1 MKNLR
6 YNLLLFLFVG
16 VWTILA
22 LNLFVLSV
30 KNQEYYEKLAERNM
44 TKKEFL
50 VPKRGN
56 ITDRNNK
63 YLAVNELVFGIFL
76 PSMLKK
82 KELLEKI
89 NIIQHYFPHFT
100 KEALLSNYQKENSL
114 YNHNLIKVIG
124 FIPYQTMQPLYT
136 KLIQHDGI
144 FVHPLNKRHYP
155 NNALASHILGYVG
168 VASLQDLKD
177 DEENQYSQIVGKI
190 GIEKEYNK
198 HLRGK
203 VGYKIMRVNAL
214 NQELATL
221 EVVPP
226 STDNHL
232 QLSIDKRLQEEAN
245 ELFKDK
251 QGALLVM
258 NVKNG
263 ELLVAGSYPE
273 YNLNDF
279 IGGISQE
286 KWQKLQN
293 DVHNPLLNRFSNALY
308 PPGSVVKMG
317 VGLSFLENLN
327 ITEDTTISTPP
338 FIEVGKRKFRD
349 WKNTGHGNSNLY
361 KAIRESVDV
370 YFYKFGLE
378 ISIEKL
384 SKTLREVGFGEKT
397 GIDLP
402 NEFVGIVPDNLWK
415 LKQFNQDWK
424 VGDTLI
430 TAIGQGSFLATPLQ
444 VLAYT
449 GLIATGKLATPH
461 FAMNA
466 THTLKDPLSDF
477 QKKKLGALRMGM
489 YEVCNHKNGT
499 AYYSTRGSKVTLACK
514 TGTAQVVE
522 IPQSMMV
529 RIKEKDMEYFH
540 RSHAWIT
547 AFLPYED
554 PTYAI
559 TILVEHGQGGSKL
572 GGLLVKMSNKL
583 YELGYIPQKSL
594 KTPSLLQED

>member
-6 YNLLLFLFVG
+6 YKLLLFVFIGFWGLLV
-16 VWTILA
+16 
-22 LNLFVLSV
+22 LNLFILSV

-50 VPKRGN
+50 VPTRGD
-56 ITDRNNK
+56 ITDRNDEF
-63 YLAVNELVFGIFL
+63 LATNELVFGVFL
-76 PSMLKK
+76 PSRLKQ

-89 NIIQHYFPHFT
+89 EIIQKFFPNFS
-100 KEALLSNYQKENSL
+100 KEVLLNNYQKENSL
-114 YNHNLIKVIG
+114 YNHNLIKVVG
-124 FIPYQTMQPLYT
+124 FIPYIAMQPLYA
-136 KLIQHDGI
+136 KLIQTQGI
-144 FVHPLNKRHYP
+144 FVHPLDKRYYP
-155 NNALASHILGYVG
+155 NNALASHVLGYVG

-177 DEENQYSQIVGKI
+177 DEENQYSQIVGKT

-198 HLRGK
+198 LLQGK

-226 STDNHL
+226 STNNHL
-232 QLSIDKRLQEEAN
+232 QLSLDKRLQKEADK
-245 ELFKDK
+245 LFENKR
-251 QGALLVM
+251 GAILVM
-258 NVKNG
+258 DAENG

-279 IGGISQE
+279 VGGISQD
-286 KWQKLQN
+286 KWQKLQ
-293 DVHNPLLNRFSNALY
+293 DDIYNPLLNRFANALY

-317 VGLSFLENLN
+317 VGLSFLENLH
-327 ITEDTTISTPP
+327 ITENTTIPTPP

-349 WKNTGHGNSNLY
+349 WKKTGHGNSNLY

-397 GIDLP
+397 GVDLP

-415 LKQFNQDWK
+415 LKRFNQDWR

-461 FAMNA
+461 FAINNKQP
-466 THTLKDPLSDF
+466 LKDPL
-477 QKKKLGALRMGM
+477 
-489 YEVCNHKNGT
+489 N
-499 AYYSTRGSKVTLACK
+499 
-514 TGTAQVVE
+514 
-522 IPQSMMV
+522 
-529 RIKEKDMEYFH
+529 
-540 RSHAWIT
+540 
-547 AFLPYED
+547 
-554 PTYAI
+554 
-559 TILVEHGQGGSKL
+559 
-572 GGLLVKMSNKL
+572 
-583 YELGYIPQKSL
+583 
-594 KTPSLLQED
+594 

>member
-1 MKNLR
+1 ML
-6 YNLLLFLFVG
+6 V
-16 VWTILA
+16 
-22 LNLFVLSV
+22 LNLFILSV

-50 VPKRGN
+50 VPTRGN
-56 ITDRNNK
+56 ITDRNHEF
-63 YLAVNELVFGIFL
+63 LALNELAFGVFL
-76 PSMLKK
+76 PSGLKQ

-89 NIIQHYFPHFT
+89 EMIQKFFPNFS
-100 KEALLSNYQKENSL
+100 KETLLSNYQKENSL
-114 YNHNLIKVIG
+114 YNHNLIKVVG
-124 FIPYQTMQPLYT
+124 LIPYATMQPLYT
-136 KLIQHDGI
+136 KLIQTQGI
-144 FVHPLNKRHYP
+144 FVLPLDKRYYP
-155 NNALASHILGYVG
+155 NNALASHVLGYVG

-177 DEENQYSQIVGKI
+177 DEENQYSQIVGKT

-198 HLRGK
+198 LLQGK
-203 VGYKIMRVNAL
+203 VGYKIKRVNAL

-226 STDNHL
+226 STNNHL
-232 QLSIDKRLQEEAN
+232 QLSLDKRLQKEADK
-245 ELFKDK
+245 LFENKR
-251 QGALLVM
+251 GAILVM
-258 NVKNG
+258 NAENG

-279 IGGISQE
+279 VGGISQD
-286 KWQKLQN
+286 KWQKLQD
-293 DVHNPLLNRFSNALY
+293 DVYNPLLNRFANALY

-317 VGLSFLENLN
+317 VGLSFLENLH
-327 ITEDTTISTPP
+327 ITENTTIPTPP

-349 WKNTGHGNSNLY
+349 WKKTGHGNSNLY

-397 GIDLP
+397 GVDLP

-415 LKQFNQDWK
+415 LKRFNQDWH

-430 TAIGQGSFLATPLQ
+430 TAIGQGSFLVTPLQ

-461 FAMNA
+461 FAINNKQP
-466 THTLKDPLSDF
+466 LKDPLNSF
-477 QKKKLGALRMGM
+477 QKKKLQALRVGM
-489 YEVCNHKNGT
+489 YEVCNHKDGT
-499 AYYSTRGSKVTLACK
+499 AYHSTRGSKVTLACK

-522 IPQSMMV
+522 IAQNIVNRM
-529 RIKEKDMEYFH
+529 KEKDMEYFH

-547 AFLPYED
+547 AFLPYEK
-554 PTYAI
+554 PKYAI
-559 TILVEHGQGGSKL
+559 TILVEHGEGGSKL

-583 YELGYIPQKSL
+583 YELGYL
-594 KTPSLLQED
+594 

>member
-1 MKNLR
+1 M
-6 YNLLLFLFVG
+6 V
-16 VWTILA
+16 
-22 LNLFVLSV
+22 LNLFILSV

-50 VPKRGN
+50 VPTRGN
-56 ITDRNNK
+56 ITDRNHEF
-63 YLAVNELVFGIFL
+63 LAINELVFGVFL
-76 PSMLKK
+76 PSGLKQ

-89 NIIQHYFPHFT
+89 GIIQKFFPNFS
-100 KEALLSNYQKENSL
+100 KETLLNNYQKENSL
-114 YNHNLIKVIG
+114 YNHNLIKVVG
-124 FIPYQTMQPLYT
+124 FIPYTAMQPLYT
-136 KLIQHDGI
+136 KLIQTQGI
-144 FVHPLNKRHYP
+144 FALPLDKRYYP
-155 NNALASHILGYVG
+155 NNALASHVLGYVG

-177 DEENQYSQIVGKI
+177 DEENQYSQIVGKT
-190 GIEKEYNK
+190 GVEKEYNK
-198 HLRGK
+198 LLQGK

-226 STDNHL
+226 STNNHL
-232 QLSIDKRLQEEAN
+232 QLSLDKRLQKEADK
-245 ELFKDK
+245 LFENKR
-251 QGALLVM
+251 GAILVM
-258 NVKNG
+258 DAENG

-279 IGGISQE
+279 VGGISQD
-286 KWQKLQN
+286 KWQKLQ
-293 DVHNPLLNRFSNALY
+293 DDIYNPLLNRFANALY

-327 ITEDTTISTPP
+327 ITENTTIPTPP

-349 WKNTGHGNSNLY
+349 WKKTGHGNSNLY

-397 GIDLP
+397 GVDLP

-415 LKQFNQDWK
+415 LKRFNQDWR

-430 TAIGQGSFLATPLQ
+430 TAIGQGSFLVTPLQ

-461 FAMNA
+461 FAINSKQP
-466 THTLKDPLSDF
+466 LKDPLNSF
-477 QKKKLGALRMGM
+477 QKKKLQALRVGM
-489 YEVCNHKNGT
+489 YEVCNHKDGT
-499 AYYSTRGSKVTLACK
+499 AYHSTRGSKVTLACK

-522 IPQSMMV
+522 IAQNIINRM
-529 RIKEKDMEYFH
+529 KEKDMEYFH

-547 AFLPYED
+547 AFLPYEK
-554 PTYAI
+554 PKYAI
-559 TILVEHGQGGSKL
+559 TILVEHGEGGSKL

-583 YELGYIPQKSL
+583 YELGYLNQL
-594 KTPSLLQED
+594 

>member
-1 MKNLR
+1 ML
-6 YNLLLFLFVG
+6 V
-16 VWTILA
+16 
-22 LNLFVLSV
+22 LNLFILSV

-50 VPKRGN
+50 VPTRGN
-56 ITDRNNK
+56 ITDRNDEF
-63 YLAVNELVFGIFL
+63 LATNELVFGVFL
-76 PSMLKK
+76 PSRLKQ

-89 NIIQHYFPHFT
+89 GIIQKFFPNFS
-100 KEALLSNYQKENSL
+100 KEVLLNNYQKENSL
-114 YNHNLIKVIG
+114 YNHNLIKVVG
-124 FIPYQTMQPLYT
+124 FIPYIAMQPLYA
-136 KLIQHDGI
+136 KLIQTQGI
-144 FVHPLNKRHYP
+144 FVHPLDKRYYP
-155 NNALASHILGYVG
+155 NNALASHVLGYVG

-177 DEENQYSQIVGKI
+177 DEENQYSQIVGKT

-198 HLRGK
+198 LLQGK

-221 EVVPP
+221 EIVPP
-226 STDNHL
+226 STNNHL
-232 QLSIDKRLQEEAN
+232 QLSLDKRLQKEADK
-245 ELFKDK
+245 LFENKR
-251 QGALLVM
+251 GAILVM
-258 NVKNG
+258 NAENG

-279 IGGISQE
+279 VGGISQD
-286 KWQKLQN
+286 KWQKLQ
-293 DVHNPLLNRFSNALY
+293 DDIYNPLLNRFANALY

-317 VGLSFLENLN
+317 VGLSFLENLH
-327 ITEDTTISTPP
+327 ITENTTIPTPP

-349 WKNTGHGNSNLY
+349 WKKTGHGNSNLY

-397 GIDLP
+397 GVDLP

-415 LKQFNQDWK
+415 LKRFNQDWH

-430 TAIGQGSFLATPLQ
+430 TAIGQGSFLATLLQ

-461 FAMNA
+461 FAINNKQP
-466 THTLKDPLSDF
+466 LKDPLNSF
-477 QKKKLGALRMGM
+477 QKKKLQALRVGM
-489 YEVCNHKNGT
+489 YEVCNHKDGT
-499 AYYSTRGSKVTLACK
+499 AYHSTRGSKVTLACK

-522 IPQSMMV
+522 IAQNIVNRM
-529 RIKEKDMEYFH
+529 KEKDMEYFH

-547 AFLPYED
+547 AFLPYEK
-554 PTYAI
+554 PKYAI
-559 TILVEHGQGGSKL
+559 TILVEHGEGGSKL

-583 YELGYIPQKSL
+583 YELGYL
-594 KTPSLLQED
+594 

>member
-6 YNLLLFLFVG
+6 YKLLLFVFIGFWGLL
-16 VWTILA
+16 I
-22 LNLFVLSV
+22 LNLFILSV

-50 VPKRGN
+50 VPTRGD
-56 ITDRNNK
+56 ITDRNDEF
-63 YLAVNELVFGIFL
+63 LATNELVFGVFL
-76 PSMLKK
+76 PSGLKQ

-89 NIIQHYFPHFT
+89 EMIQKFFPNFS
-100 KEALLSNYQKENSL
+100 KETLLNNYQKENSL
-114 YNHNLIKVIG
+114 YNHNLIKVVG
-124 FIPYQTMQPLYT
+124 FIPYAAMQPLYA
-136 KLIQHDGI
+136 KLIQTQGI
-144 FVHPLNKRHYP
+144 FALPLDKRYYP
-155 NNALASHILGYVG
+155 NNALASHVLGYVG

-177 DEENQYSQIVGKI
+177 DEENQYSQIVGKT

-198 HLRGK
+198 LLQGK

-226 STDNHL
+226 STNNHL
-232 QLSIDKRLQEEAN
+232 QLSLDKRLQKEADK
-245 ELFKDK
+245 LFENKR
-251 QGALLVM
+251 GAILVM
-258 NVKNG
+258 DAENG

-279 IGGISQE
+279 VGGISQD
-286 KWQKLQN
+286 KWQKLQ
-293 DVHNPLLNRFSNALY
+293 DDIYNPLLNRFANALY

-327 ITEDTTISTPP
+327 ITENTTIPTPP

-349 WKNTGHGNSNLY
+349 WKKTGHGNSNLY

-397 GIDLP
+397 GVDLP

-415 LKQFNQDWK
+415 LKRFNQDWR

-430 TAIGQGSFLATPLQ
+430 TAIGQGSFLTTPLQ

-461 FAMNA
+461 FAINNKQP
-466 THTLKDPLSDF
+466 LKDPLNSF
-477 QKKKLGALRMGM
+477 QKKKLQALRVGM
-489 YEVCNHKNGT
+489 YEVCNHKDGT
-499 AYYSTRGSKVTLACK
+499 AYHSTRGSKVTLACK

-522 IPQSMMV
+522 IAQNIVNRM
-529 RIKEKDMEYFH
+529 KEKDMEYFH

-547 AFLPYED
+547 AFLPYEK
-554 PTYAI
+554 PKYAI
-559 TILVEHGQGGSKL
+559 TILVEHGEGGSKL

-583 YELGYIPQKSL
+583 YELGYL
-594 KTPSLLQED
+594 

>member
-1 MKNLR
+1 MKSLR
-6 YNLLLFLFVG
+6 YKLLLFVFIG
-16 VWTILA
+16 VWGLLI
-22 LNLFVLSV
+22 LNLFILSV

-50 VPKRGN
+50 VPTRGN
-56 ITDRNNK
+56 ITDRNHEF
-63 YLAVNELVFGIFL
+63 LAINELVFGVFL
-76 PSMLKK
+76 PSRLKQ

-89 NIIQHYFPHFT
+89 EVIQKFFPNFP
-100 KEALLSNYQKENSL
+100 KETLLNNYQKENSL
-114 YNHNLIKVIG
+114 YNHNLIKVVG
-124 FIPYQTMQPLYT
+124 FIPYATMQSLYT
-136 KLIQHDGI
+136 KLIQTQGI
-144 FVHPLNKRHYP
+144 FVRPLDKRYYP
-155 NNALASHILGYVG
+155 NNALASHVLGYVG

-177 DEENQYSQIVGKI
+177 DEENQYSQIVGKT

-198 HLRGK
+198 LLQGK
-203 VGYKIMRVNAL
+203 VGYKIVHVNAL

-226 STDNHL
+226 SANNHL
-232 QLSIDKRLQEEAN
+232 QLSLDKRLQKEADK
-245 ELFKDK
+245 LFENKR
-251 QGALLVM
+251 GAILVM
-258 NVKNG
+258 NAENG

-279 IGGISQE
+279 VGGISQD
-286 KWQKLQN
+286 KWQKLQ
-293 DVHNPLLNRFSNALY
+293 DDIYNPLLNRFANALY

-317 VGLSFLENLN
+317 VGLSFLENLH
-327 ITEDTTISTPP
+327 ITENTTIPTPP
-338 FIEVGKRKFRD
+338 FIEVGKHKFRD
-349 WKNTGHGNSNLY
+349 WKKTGHGNSNLY

-397 GIDLP
+397 GVDLP

-415 LKQFNQDWK
+415 LKRFNQDWR

-430 TAIGQGSFLATPLQ
+430 TAIGQGSFLSTPLQ

-461 FAMNA
+461 FAIHNQQP
-466 THTLKDPLSDF
+466 LKDPLNSF
-477 QKKKLGALRMGM
+477 QKKKLQALRVGM
-489 YEVCNHKNGT
+489 YEVCNHKDGT
-499 AYYSTRGSKVTLACK
+499 AYHSTRGSKVTLACK

-522 IPQSMMV
+522 IAQNIVNRM
-529 RIKEKDMEYFH
+529 KEKDMEYFH

-547 AFLPYED
+547 AFLPYEK
-554 PTYAI
+554 PKYAI
-559 TILVEHGQGGSKL
+559 TILVEHGEGGSKL

-583 YELGYIPQKSL
+583 YELGYL
-594 KTPSLLQED
+594 

>member
-1 MKNLR
+1 MKSLR
-6 YNLLLFLFVG
+6 YKLLLFVFIG
-16 VWTILA
+16 VWGLLI
-22 LNLFVLSV
+22 LNLFILSV
-30 KNQEYYEKLAERNM
+30 KNQEYYEKLAERNI

-50 VPKRGN
+50 IPTRGN
-56 ITDRNNK
+56 ITDRNHEF
-63 YLAVNELVFGIFL
+63 LAINELVFGVFL
-76 PSMLKK
+76 PSRLKQ

-89 NIIQHYFPHFT
+89 EVIQKFFPNFP
-100 KEALLSNYQKENSL
+100 KETLLNNYQKENSL
-114 YNHNLIKVIG
+114 YNHNLIKVVG
-124 FIPYQTMQPLYT
+124 FIPYATMQSLYT
-136 KLIQHDGI
+136 KLIQTQGI
-144 FVHPLNKRHYP
+144 FVHPLDKRYYP
-155 NNALASHILGYVG
+155 NNALASHVLGYVG

-177 DEENQYSQIVGKI
+177 DEENQYSQIVGKT

-198 HLRGK
+198 LLQGK

-226 STDNHL
+226 SANNHL
-232 QLSIDKRLQEEAN
+232 QLSLDKRLQKEADK
-245 ELFKDK
+245 LFENKR
-251 QGALLVM
+251 GAILVM
-258 NVKNG
+258 NAENG

-279 IGGISQE
+279 VGGISQD
-286 KWQKLQN
+286 KWQKLQ
-293 DVHNPLLNRFSNALY
+293 DDIYNPLLNRFANALY

-317 VGLSFLENLN
+317 VGLSFLENLH
-327 ITEDTTISTPP
+327 ITENTTIPTPP

-349 WKNTGHGNSNLY
+349 WKKTGHGNSNLY

-397 GIDLP
+397 GVDLP

-415 LKQFNQDWK
+415 LKRFNQDWR

-430 TAIGQGSFLATPLQ
+430 TAIGQGSFLVTPLQ

-461 FAMNA
+461 FAINNKQP
-466 THTLKDPLSDF
+466 LKDPLNSF
-477 QKKKLGALRMGM
+477 QKKKLQALRVGM
-489 YEVCNHKNGT
+489 YEVCNHKDGT
-499 AYYSTRGSKVTLACK
+499 VYHSTRGSKVTLACK

-522 IPQSMMV
+522 IAQNIVNRM
-529 RIKEKDMEYFH
+529 KEKDMEYFH

-547 AFLPYED
+547 AFLPYEK
-554 PTYAI
+554 PKYAI
-559 TILVEHGQGGSKL
+559 TILVEHGEGGSKL

-583 YELGYIPQKSL
+583 YELGYL
-594 KTPSLLQED
+594 

>member
-6 YNLLLFLFVG
+6 YKLLLFVFIGFWGLLV
-16 VWTILA
+16 
-22 LNLFVLSV
+22 LNLFILSV

-50 VPKRGN
+50 VPTRGD
-56 ITDRNNK
+56 ITDRNDEF
-63 YLAVNELVFGIFL
+63 LATNELVFGVFL
-76 PSMLKK
+76 PSRLKQ

-89 NIIQHYFPHFT
+89 EMIQKFFPNFS
-100 KEALLSNYQKENSL
+100 KETLLNNYQKENSL
-114 YNHNLIKVIG
+114 YNHNLIKVVG
-124 FIPYQTMQPLYT
+124 FIPYIAMQPLYA
-136 KLIQHDGI
+136 KLIQTQGI
-144 FVHPLNKRHYP
+144 FVLPLDKRYYP
-155 NNALASHILGYVG
+155 NNALASHVLGYVG

-177 DEENQYSQIVGKI
+177 DEENQYSQIVGKT

-198 HLRGK
+198 LLQGK

-226 STDNHL
+226 STNNHL
-232 QLSIDKRLQEEAN
+232 QLSLDKRLQKEADK
-245 ELFKDK
+245 LFENKR
-251 QGALLVM
+251 GAILVM
-258 NVKNG
+258 NAENG

-279 IGGISQE
+279 VGGISQD
-286 KWQKLQN
+286 KWQKLQ
-293 DVHNPLLNRFSNALY
+293 DDIYNPLLNRFANALY

-317 VGLSFLENLN
+317 VGLSFLENLH
-327 ITEDTTISTPP
+327 ITENTTIPTPP

-349 WKNTGHGNSNLY
+349 WKKTGHGNSNLY

-397 GIDLP
+397 GVDLP

-415 LKQFNQDWK
+415 LKRFNQDWR

-430 TAIGQGSFLATPLQ
+430 TAIGQGSFLTTPLQ

-461 FAMNA
+461 FAINNKQP
-466 THTLKDPLSDF
+466 LKDPLNSF
-477 QKKKLGALRMGM
+477 QKKKLQALRVGM
-489 YEVCNHKNGT
+489 YEVCNHKDGT
-499 AYYSTRGSKVTLACK
+499 AYHSTRGSKVTLACK

-522 IPQSMMV
+522 IAQNIVNRM
-529 RIKEKDMEYFH
+529 KEKDMEYFH

-547 AFLPYED
+547 AFLPYEK
-554 PTYAI
+554 PKYAI
-559 TILVEHGQGGSKL
+559 TILVEHGEGGSKL

-583 YELGYIPQKSL
+583 YELGYL
-594 KTPSLLQED
+594 

>member
-6 YNLLLFLFVG
+6 YKLLLFVFIGFWGLLV
-16 VWTILA
+16 
-22 LNLFVLSV
+22 LNLFILSV

-50 VPKRGN
+50 VPTRGN
-56 ITDRNNK
+56 ITDRNHEF
-63 YLAVNELVFGIFL
+63 LALNELVFGVFL
-76 PSMLKK
+76 PSGLKQ

-89 NIIQHYFPHFT
+89 EMIQKFFPNFS
-100 KEALLSNYQKENSL
+100 KETLLNNYQKENSL
-114 YNHNLIKVIG
+114 YNHNLIKVVG
-124 FIPYQTMQPLYT
+124 FIPYAAMQSLYA
-136 KLIQHDGI
+136 KLIQTQGI
-144 FVHPLNKRHYP
+144 FALPLDKRYYP
-155 NNALASHILGYVG
+155 NNALASHVLGYVG

-177 DEENQYSQIVGKI
+177 DEENQYSQIVGKT

-198 HLRGK
+198 LLQGR

-226 STDNHL
+226 STNNHL
-232 QLSIDKRLQEEAN
+232 QLSLDKRLQKEADK
-245 ELFKDK
+245 LFENKR
-251 QGALLVM
+251 GAILVM
-258 NVKNG
+258 NAENG

-279 IGGISQE
+279 VGGISQD
-286 KWQKLQN
+286 KWQKLQ
-293 DVHNPLLNRFSNALY
+293 DDIYNPLLNRFANALY

-317 VGLSFLENLN
+317 VGLSFLENLH
-327 ITEDTTISTPP
+327 ITENTTIPTPP

-349 WKNTGHGNSNLY
+349 WKKTGHGNSNLY

-397 GIDLP
+397 GVDLP

-415 LKQFNQDWK
+415 LKRFNQDWR

-444 VLAYT
+444 VLSYT

-461 FAMNA
+461 FAINNKQP
-466 THTLKDPLSDF
+466 LKDPLNSF
-477 QKKKLGALRMGM
+477 QKKKLQALRVGM
-489 YEVCNHKNGT
+489 YEVCNHKDGT
-499 AYYSTRGSKVTLACK
+499 AYHSTRGSKVTLACK

-522 IPQSMMV
+522 IAQNIVNRM
-529 RIKEKDMEYFH
+529 KEKDMEYFH

-547 AFLPYED
+547 AFLPYEK
-554 PTYAI
+554 PKYAI
-559 TILVEHGQGGSKL
+559 TILVEHGEGGSKL

-583 YELGYIPQKSL
+583 YELGYL
-594 KTPSLLQED
+594 

>member
-6 YNLLLFLFVG
+6 YKLLLFVFIG
-16 VWTILA
+16 VWGLLI
-22 LNLFVLSV
+22 LNLFILSV

-50 VPKRGN
+50 IPTRGN
-56 ITDRNNK
+56 ITDRNHEF
-63 YLAVNELVFGIFL
+63 LAINELVFGVFL
-76 PSMLKK
+76 PSRLKQ

-89 NIIQHYFPHFT
+89 EVIQKFFPNFP
-100 KEALLSNYQKENSL
+100 KETLLNNYQKENSL
-114 YNHNLIKVIG
+114 YNHNLIKVVG
-124 FIPYQTMQPLYT
+124 FIPYATMQSLYA
-136 KLIQHDGI
+136 KLIQTQGI
-144 FVHPLNKRHYP
+144 FVRPLDKRYYP
-155 NNALASHILGYVG
+155 NNALASHVLGYVG

-177 DEENQYSQIVGKI
+177 DEENQYSQIVGKT

-198 HLRGK
+198 LLQGK
-203 VGYKIMRVNAL
+203 VGYKIMHVNAL

-226 STDNHL
+226 STNNHL
-232 QLSIDKRLQEEAN
+232 QLSLDKRLQKEADK
-245 ELFKDK
+245 LFENKR
-251 QGALLVM
+251 GAILVM
-258 NVKNG
+258 NAENG

-279 IGGISQE
+279 VGGISQD
-286 KWQKLQN
+286 KWQKLQ
-293 DVHNPLLNRFSNALY
+293 DDIYNPLLNRFANALY
-308 PPGSVVKMG
+308 PPGSVAKMG
-317 VGLSFLENLN
+317 VGLSFLENLH
-327 ITEDTTISTPP
+327 ITENTTIPTPP

-349 WKNTGHGNSNLY
+349 WKKTGHGNSNLY

-397 GIDLP
+397 GVDLP

-415 LKQFNQDWK
+415 LKRFNQDWR

-461 FAMNA
+461 FAIHNQQP
-466 THTLKDPLSDF
+466 LKDPLNSF
-477 QKKKLGALRMGM
+477 QKKKLQALRVGM
-489 YEVCNHKNGT
+489 YEV
-499 AYYSTRGSKVTLACK
+499 
-514 TGTAQVVE
+514 
-522 IPQSMMV
+522 
-529 RIKEKDMEYFH
+529 
-540 RSHAWIT
+540 
-547 AFLPYED
+547 
-554 PTYAI
+554 
-559 TILVEHGQGGSKL
+559 
-572 GGLLVKMSNKL
+572 
-583 YELGYIPQKSL
+583 
-594 KTPSLLQED
+594 

>member
-6 YNLLLFLFVG
+6 YKLLLFVFIGFWGLLV
-16 VWTILA
+16 
-22 LNLFVLSV
+22 LNLFILSV

-50 VPKRGN
+50 VPTRGN
-56 ITDRNNK
+56 ITDRNHEF
-63 YLAVNELVFGIFL
+63 LALNELVFGVFL
-76 PSMLKK
+76 PSGLKQ

-89 NIIQHYFPHFT
+89 EMIQKFFPNFS
-100 KEALLSNYQKENSL
+100 KETLLNNYQKENSL
-114 YNHNLIKVIG
+114 YNHNLIKVVG
-124 FIPYQTMQPLYT
+124 FIPYAAMQPLYT
-136 KLIQHDGI
+136 KLIQTQGI
-144 FVHPLNKRHYP
+144 FALPLDKRYYP
-155 NNALASHILGYVG
+155 NNALASHVLGYVG

-177 DEENQYSQIVGKI
+177 DEENQYSQIVGKT

-198 HLRGK
+198 LLQGK

-226 STDNHL
+226 STNNHL
-232 QLSIDKRLQEEAN
+232 QLSLDKRLQKEADK
-245 ELFKDK
+245 LFENKR
-251 QGALLVM
+251 GAILVM
-258 NVKNG
+258 NAENG

-279 IGGISQE
+279 VGGISQD
-286 KWQKLQN
+286 KWQKLQ
-293 DVHNPLLNRFSNALY
+293 DDIYNPLLNRFANALY

-317 VGLSFLENLN
+317 VGLSFLENLH
-327 ITEDTTISTPP
+327 ITENTTIPTPP

-349 WKNTGHGNSNLY
+349 WKKTGHGNSNLY

-397 GIDLP
+397 GVDLP

-415 LKQFNQDWK
+415 FKRFNQDWR

-444 VLAYT
+444 VLVYT

-461 FAMNA
+461 FAINNKQP
-466 THTLKDPLSDF
+466 LKDPLNSF
-477 QKKKLGALRMGM
+477 QKKKLQALRVGM
-489 YEVCNHKNGT
+489 YEVCNHKDGT
-499 AYYSTRGSKVTLACK
+499 AYHSTRGSKVTLACK

-522 IPQSMMV
+522 IAQNIVNRM
-529 RIKEKDMEYFH
+529 KEKDMEYFH

-547 AFLPYED
+547 AFLPYEK
-554 PTYAI
+554 PKYAI
-559 TILVEHGQGGSKL
+559 TILVEHGEGGSKL

-583 YELGYIPQKSL
+583 YELGYL
-594 KTPSLLQED
+594 

>member
-1 MKNLR
+1 M
-6 YNLLLFLFVG
+6 
-16 VWTILA
+16 A
-22 LNLFVLSV
+22 LNLFILSV

-50 VPKRGN
+50 VPTRGN
-56 ITDRNNK
+56 ITDRNHEF
-63 YLAVNELVFGIFL
+63 LAINELVFGVFL
-76 PSMLKK
+76 PSGLKQ

-89 NIIQHYFPHFT
+89 GIIQKFFPNFS
-100 KEALLSNYQKENSL
+100 KEVLLNNYQKENSF
-114 YNHNLIKVIG
+114 YNHNLIKVVG
-124 FIPYQTMQPLYT
+124 FIPYTTMQPLYA
-136 KLIQHDGI
+136 KLIQTQGI
-144 FVHPLNKRHYP
+144 FALPLDKRYYP
-155 NNALASHILGYVG
+155 NNALASHVLGYVG

-177 DEENQYSQIVGKI
+177 DEENQYSQIVGKT
-190 GIEKEYNK
+190 GVEKEYNK
-198 HLRGK
+198 LLQGK

-226 STDNHL
+226 STNNHL
-232 QLSIDKRLQEEAN
+232 QLSLDKRLQEEADK
-245 ELFKDK
+245 LFENKR
-251 QGALLVM
+251 GAILVM
-258 NVKNG
+258 DAENG

-279 IGGISQE
+279 VGGISQD
-286 KWQKLQN
+286 KWQKLQDN
-293 DVHNPLLNRFSNALY
+293 IYNPLLNRFANALY

-327 ITEDTTISTPP
+327 ITENTTIPTPP

-349 WKNTGHGNSNLY
+349 WKKTGHGNSNLY

-397 GIDLP
+397 GVDLP

-415 LKQFNQDWK
+415 LKRFNQDWR

-430 TAIGQGSFLATPLQ
+430 TAIGQGSFLVTPLQ

-461 FAMNA
+461 FAINNQQP
-466 THTLKDPLSDF
+466 LKDPLNSF
-477 QKKKLGALRMGM
+477 QKKKLQALRVGM
-489 YEVCNHKNGT
+489 YEVCNHKDGT
-499 AYYSTRGSKVTLACK
+499 AYHSTRGSKVTLACK

-522 IPQSMMV
+522 IAQNIINRM
-529 RIKEKDMEYFH
+529 KEKDMEYFH

-547 AFLPYED
+547 AFLPYEK
-554 PTYAI
+554 PKYAI
-559 TILVEHGQGGSKL
+559 TILVEHGEGGSKL

-583 YELGYIPQKSL
+583 YELGYLNPL
-594 KTPSLLQED
+594 

>member
-6 YNLLLFLFVG
+6 YKLLLFVFIGFWGLLV
-16 VWTILA
+16 
-22 LNLFVLSV
+22 LNLFILSV

-50 VPKRGN
+50 VPTRGN
-56 ITDRNNK
+56 ITDRNHEF
-63 YLAVNELVFGIFL
+63 LAINELVFGVFL
-76 PSMLKK
+76 PSGLKQ

-89 NIIQHYFPHFT
+89 GIIQKFFPNFS
-100 KEALLSNYQKENSL
+100 KETLLNNYQKENSF
-114 YNHNLIKVIG
+114 YNHNLIKVVG
-124 FIPYQTMQPLYT
+124 FIPYTAMQPLYT
-136 KLIQHDGI
+136 KLIQTQGI
-144 FVHPLNKRHYP
+144 FALPLDKRYYP
-155 NNALASHILGYVG
+155 NNALASHVLGYVG

-177 DEENQYSQIVGKI
+177 DEENQYSQIVGKT
-190 GIEKEYNK
+190 GVEKEYNK
-198 HLRGK
+198 LLQGK

-226 STDNHL
+226 STNNHL
-232 QLSIDKRLQEEAN
+232 QLSLDKRLQKEADK
-245 ELFKDK
+245 LFENKR
-251 QGALLVM
+251 GAILVM
-258 NVKNG
+258 DAENG

-279 IGGISQE
+279 VGGISQD
-286 KWQKLQN
+286 KWQKLQ
-293 DVHNPLLNRFSNALY
+293 DDIYNPLLNRFANALY

-327 ITEDTTISTPP
+327 ITENTTIPTPP
-338 FIEVGKRKFRD
+338 FIEMGKRKFRD
-349 WKNTGHGNSNLY
+349 WKKTGHGNSNLY

-397 GIDLP
+397 GVDLP

-415 LKQFNQDWK
+415 LKRFNQDWR

-430 TAIGQGSFLATPLQ
+430 TAIGQGSFLVTPLQ

-461 FAMNA
+461 FAINNQQP
-466 THTLKDPLSDF
+466 LKDPLNSF
-477 QKKKLGALRMGM
+477 QKKKLQALRVGM
-489 YEVCNHKNGT
+489 YEVCNHKDGT
-499 AYYSTRGSKVTLACK
+499 AYHSTRGSKVTLACK

-522 IPQSMMV
+522 IAQNIVNRM
-529 RIKEKDMEYFH
+529 KEKDMEYFH

-547 AFLPYED
+547 AFLPYEK
-554 PTYAI
+554 PKYAI
-559 TILVEHGQGGSKL
+559 TILVEHGEGGSKL

-583 YELGYIPQKSL
+583 YELGYLNPL
-594 KTPSLLQED
+594 

>member
-6 YNLLLFLFVG
+6 YKLLLFVFIGFWGLL
-16 VWTILA
+16 I
-22 LNLFVLSV
+22 LNLFILSV

-50 VPKRGN
+50 VPTRGD
-56 ITDRNNK
+56 ITDRNDEF
-63 YLAVNELVFGIFL
+63 LATNELVFGVFL
-76 PSMLKK
+76 PSRLKQ

-89 NIIQHYFPHFT
+89 EIIQKFFPNFS
-100 KEALLSNYQKENSL
+100 KETLLNNYQKENSL
-114 YNHNLIKVIG
+114 YNHNLIKVVG
-124 FIPYQTMQPLYT
+124 FIPYATMQPLYA
-136 KLIQHDGI
+136 KLIQTQGI
-144 FVHPLNKRHYP
+144 FALPLDKRYYP
-155 NNALASHILGYVG
+155 NNALASHVLGYVG

-177 DEENQYSQIVGKI
+177 DEENQYSQIVGKT

-198 HLRGK
+198 LLQGR

-226 STDNHL
+226 STNNHL
-232 QLSIDKRLQEEAN
+232 QLSLDKRLQKEADK
-245 ELFKDK
+245 LFENKR
-251 QGALLVM
+251 GAILVM
-258 NVKNG
+258 DAKNG

-279 IGGISQE
+279 VGGISQD
-286 KWQKLQN
+286 KWQKLQ
-293 DVHNPLLNRFSNALY
+293 DDIYNPLLNRFANALY

-317 VGLSFLENLN
+317 VGLSFLENLH
-327 ITEDTTISTPP
+327 ITENTTIPTPP

-349 WKNTGHGNSNLY
+349 WKKTGHGNSNLY

-397 GIDLP
+397 GVDLP

-415 LKQFNQDWK
+415 LKRFNQDWR

-430 TAIGQGSFLATPLQ
+430 TAIGQGSLLATPLQ

-461 FAMNA
+461 FAINNKQP
-466 THTLKDPLSDF
+466 LKDPLNSF
-477 QKKKLGALRMGM
+477 QKKKLQALRVGM
-489 YEVCNHKNGT
+489 YEVCNHKDGT
-499 AYYSTRGSKVTLACK
+499 AYHSTRGSKVTLACK

-522 IPQSMMV
+522 IAQNIVNRM
-529 RIKEKDMEYFH
+529 KEKDMEYFH

-547 AFLPYED
+547 AFLPYEK
-554 PTYAI
+554 PKYAI
-559 TILVEHGQGGSKL
+559 TILVEHGEGGSKL

-583 YELGYIPQKSL
+583 YELGYL
-594 KTPSLLQED
+594 

>member
-6 YNLLLFLFVG
+6 YKLLLFVFIGFWGLLV
-16 VWTILA
+16 
-22 LNLFVLSV
+22 LNLFILSV

-50 VPKRGN
+50 VPTRGD
-56 ITDRNNK
+56 ITDRNHEF
-63 YLAVNELVFGIFL
+63 LATNELVFGVFL
-76 PSMLKK
+76 PSRLKQK
-82 KELLEKI
+82 DLLEKI
-89 NIIQHYFPHFT
+89 EIIQKFFPNFS
-100 KEALLSNYQKENSL
+100 KETLLNNYQKENSL
-114 YNHNLIKVIG
+114 YNHNLIKVVG
-124 FIPYQTMQPLYT
+124 LIPYAAMQPLYA
-136 KLIQHDGI
+136 KLIQTQGI
-144 FVHPLNKRHYP
+144 FALPLDKRYYP
-155 NNALASHILGYVG
+155 NNALASHVLGYVG

-177 DEENQYSQIVGKI
+177 DEENQYSQIVGKT

-198 HLRGK
+198 LLQGK

-226 STDNHL
+226 STNNHL
-232 QLSIDKRLQEEAN
+232 QLSLDKRLQKEADK
-245 ELFKDK
+245 LFENKR
-251 QGALLVM
+251 GAILVM
-258 NVKNG
+258 DAENG

-279 IGGISQE
+279 VGGISQD
-286 KWQKLQN
+286 KWQKLQ
-293 DVHNPLLNRFSNALY
+293 DDIYNPLLNRFANALY

-327 ITEDTTISTPP
+327 ITENTTIPTPP

-349 WKNTGHGNSNLY
+349 WKKTGHGNSNLY

-397 GIDLP
+397 GVDLP

-415 LKQFNQDWK
+415 LKRFNQDWR

-444 VLAYT
+444 VLTYT

-461 FAMNA
+461 FVINNQQP
-466 THTLKDPLSDF
+466 LKDPLNSF
-477 QKKKLGALRMGM
+477 QKKKLQALRVGM
-489 YEVCNHKNGT
+489 YEVCNHKDGT
-499 AYYSTRGSKVTLACK
+499 AYHSTRGSKVTLACK

-522 IPQSMMV
+522 IAQNIVNRM
-529 RIKEKDMEYFH
+529 KEKDMEYFH

-547 AFLPYED
+547 AFLPYEK
-554 PTYAI
+554 PKYAI
-559 TILVEHGQGGSKL
+559 TILVEHGEGGSKL

-583 YELGYIPQKSL
+583 YELGYL
-594 KTPSLLQED
+594 

>member
-6 YNLLLFLFVG
+6 YKLLLFVFIGFWGLLV
-16 VWTILA
+16 
-22 LNLFVLSV
+22 LNLFILSV

-50 VPKRGN
+50 VPTRGD
-56 ITDRNNK
+56 ITDRNDEF
-63 YLAVNELVFGIFL
+63 LATNELVFGVFL
-76 PSMLKK
+76 PSGLKQK
-82 KELLEKI
+82 DLLEKI
-89 NIIQHYFPHFT
+89 EIIQKFFPNFS
-100 KEALLSNYQKENSL
+100 KETLLNNYQKENSL
-114 YNHNLIKVIG
+114 YNHNLIKVVG
-124 FIPYQTMQPLYT
+124 FIPYAAMQPLYA
-136 KLIQHDGI
+136 KLIQTQGI
-144 FVHPLNKRHYP
+144 FALPLDKRYYP
-155 NNALASHILGYVG
+155 NNALASHVLGYVG

-177 DEENQYSQIVGKI
+177 DEENQYSQIVGKT

-198 HLRGK
+198 LLQGK

-226 STDNHL
+226 STNNHL
-232 QLSIDKRLQEEAN
+232 QLSLDKRLQKEADK
-245 ELFKDK
+245 LFENKR
-251 QGALLVM
+251 GAILVM
-258 NVKNG
+258 DAENG

-279 IGGISQE
+279 VGGISQD
-286 KWQKLQN
+286 KWQKLQ
-293 DVHNPLLNRFSNALY
+293 DDIYNPLLNRFANALY

-317 VGLSFLENLN
+317 VGLSFLENLH
-327 ITEDTTISTPP
+327 ITENTTIPTPP

-349 WKNTGHGNSNLY
+349 WKKTGHGNSNLY

-415 LKQFNQDWK
+415 LKRFNQDWR

-444 VLAYT
+444 VLVYT

-461 FAMNA
+461 FAINNKQP
-466 THTLKDPLSDF
+466 LKDPLNSF
-477 QKKKLGALRMGM
+477 QKKKLQALRVGM
-489 YEVCNHKNGT
+489 YEVCNHKDGT
-499 AYYSTRGSKVTLACK
+499 AYHSTRGSKVTLACK

-522 IPQSMMV
+522 IAQNIVNRM
-529 RIKEKDMEYFH
+529 KEKDMEYFH

-547 AFLPYED
+547 AFLPYEK
-554 PTYAI
+554 PKYAI
-559 TILVEHGQGGSKL
+559 TILVEHGEGGSKL

-583 YELGYIPQKSL
+583 YELGYL
-594 KTPSLLQED
+594 

>member
-6 YNLLLFLFVG
+6 YKLLLFVFIGFWGLLV
-16 VWTILA
+16 
-22 LNLFVLSV
+22 LNLFILSV

-50 VPKRGN
+50 VPTRGN
-56 ITDRNNK
+56 ITDRNHEF
-63 YLAVNELVFGIFL
+63 LATNELVFGVFL
-76 PSMLKK
+76 PSGLKQ

-89 NIIQHYFPHFT
+89 KIIQTFFPNFS
-100 KEALLSNYQKENSL
+100 KETLLNNYQKENSL
-114 YNHNLIKVIG
+114 YNHNLIKVVG
-124 FIPYQTMQPLYT
+124 FIPYTAMQSLYA
-136 KLIQHDGI
+136 KLIQTQGI
-144 FVHPLNKRHYP
+144 FALPLDKRYYP
-155 NNALASHILGYVG
+155 NNALASHVLGYVG
-168 VASLQDLKD
+168 MASLQDLKD
-177 DEENQYSQIVGKI
+177 DEENQYSQIVGKT
-190 GIEKEYNK
+190 GVEKEYNK
-198 HLRGK
+198 LLQGK
-203 VGYKIMRVNAL
+203 VGYKIMRVNAF

-226 STDNHL
+226 STNNHL
-232 QLSIDKRLQEEAN
+232 QLSLDKRLQKEADK
-245 ELFKDK
+245 LFENKR
-251 QGALLVM
+251 GAILVM
-258 NVKNG
+258 DAENG

-279 IGGISQE
+279 VGGISQD
-286 KWQKLQN
+286 KWQKLQ
-293 DVHNPLLNRFSNALY
+293 DDIYNPLLNRFANALY

-327 ITEDTTISTPP
+327 ITENTTIPTPP

-349 WKNTGHGNSNLY
+349 WKKTGHGNSNLY

-397 GIDLP
+397 GVDLP

-415 LKQFNQDWK
+415 LKRFNQDWR

-461 FAMNA
+461 FAINNKQP
-466 THTLKDPLSDF
+466 LKDPLNSF
-477 QKKKLGALRMGM
+477 QKKKLQALRVGM
-489 YEVCNHKNGT
+489 YEVCNHKDGT
-499 AYYSTRGSKVTLACK
+499 AYHSTRGSKVTLACK

-522 IPQSMMV
+522 IAQNIVNRM
-529 RIKEKDMEYFH
+529 KEKDMEYFH

-547 AFLPYED
+547 AFLPYEK
-554 PTYAI
+554 PKYAI
-559 TILVEHGQGGSKL
+559 TILVEHGEGGSKL

-583 YELGYIPQKSL
+583 YELGYL
-594 KTPSLLQED
+594 N

>member
-6 YNLLLFLFVG
+6 YKLLLFVFIGFWGLLV
-16 VWTILA
+16 
-22 LNLFVLSV
+22 LNLFILSV

-50 VPKRGN
+50 VPTRGN
-56 ITDRNNK
+56 ITDRNHEF
-63 YLAVNELVFGIFL
+63 LAINELVFGVFL
-76 PSMLKK
+76 PSGLKQ

-89 NIIQHYFPHFT
+89 GIIQKFFPNFS
-100 KEALLSNYQKENSL
+100 KETLLNNYQKENSL
-114 YNHNLIKVIG
+114 YNHNLIKVVG
-124 FIPYQTMQPLYT
+124 FIPYTAMQPLYT
-136 KLIQHDGI
+136 KLIQTQGI
-144 FVHPLNKRHYP
+144 FALPLDKRYYP
-155 NNALASHILGYVG
+155 NNALASHVLGYVG

-177 DEENQYSQIVGKI
+177 DEENQYSQIVGKT
-190 GIEKEYNK
+190 GVEKEYNK
-198 HLRGK
+198 LLQGK

-226 STDNHL
+226 STNNHL
-232 QLSIDKRLQEEAN
+232 QLSLDKRLQKEADK
-245 ELFKDK
+245 LFENKR
-251 QGALLVM
+251 GAILVM
-258 NVKNG
+258 DAENG

-279 IGGISQE
+279 VGGISQD
-286 KWQKLQN
+286 KWQKLQ
-293 DVHNPLLNRFSNALY
+293 DDIYNPLLNRFANALY

-327 ITEDTTISTPP
+327 ITENTTIPTPP

-349 WKNTGHGNSNLY
+349 WKKTGHGNSNLY

-397 GIDLP
+397 GVDLP

-415 LKQFNQDWK
+415 LKRFNQDWR

-430 TAIGQGSFLATPLQ
+430 TAIGQGSFLVTPLQ

-449 GLIATGKLATPH
+449 GLIAMGKLATPH
-461 FAMNA
+461 FAINSKQP
-466 THTLKDPLSDF
+466 LKDPLNSF
-477 QKKKLGALRMGM
+477 QKKKLQALRVGM
-489 YEVCNHKNGT
+489 YEVCNHKDGT
-499 AYYSTRGSKVTLACK
+499 AYHSTRGSKVTLACK

-522 IPQSMMV
+522 IAQNIINRM
-529 RIKEKDMEYFH
+529 KEKDMEYFH

-547 AFLPYED
+547 AFLPYEK
-554 PTYAI
+554 PKYAI
-559 TILVEHGQGGSKL
+559 TILVEHGEGGSKL

-583 YELGYIPQKSL
+583 YELGYLNQL
-594 KTPSLLQED
+594 

>member
-1 MKNLR
+1 MKSLR
-6 YNLLLFLFVG
+6 YKLLLFIFIG
-16 VWTILA
+16 VWGLLT
-22 LNLFVLSV
+22 LNLFILSV

-50 VPKRGN
+50 VPTRGN
-56 ITDRNNK
+56 ITDRNHEF
-63 YLAVNELVFGIFL
+63 LAINELVFGVFL
-76 PSMLKK
+76 PSRLKQ

-89 NIIQHYFPHFT
+89 EVIQKFFPNFS
-100 KEALLSNYQKENSL
+100 KETLLNNYQKENSL
-114 YNHNLIKVIG
+114 YNHNLIKVVG
-124 FIPYQTMQPLYT
+124 FIPYATMQPLYT
-136 KLIQHDGI
+136 KLIQNQGI
-144 FVHPLNKRHYP
+144 FVRPLDKRYYP
-155 NNALASHILGYVG
+155 NNALASHVLGYVG

-177 DEENQYSQIVGKI
+177 DEENQYSQIVGKT

-198 HLRGK
+198 LLQGK
-203 VGYKIMRVNAL
+203 VGYKIMHVNAL

-226 STDNHL
+226 SANNHL
-232 QLSIDKRLQEEAN
+232 QLSLDKRLQKEADK
-245 ELFKDK
+245 LFENKR
-251 QGALLVM
+251 GAILVM
-258 NVKNG
+258 NAENG

-279 IGGISQE
+279 VGGISQD
-286 KWQKLQN
+286 KWQKLQ
-293 DVHNPLLNRFSNALY
+293 DDIYNPLLNRFANALY

-327 ITEDTTISTPP
+327 ITENTTIPTPP

-349 WKNTGHGNSNLY
+349 WKKTGHGNSNLY

-397 GIDLP
+397 GVDLP

-415 LKQFNQDWK
+415 LKRFNQDWR

-444 VLAYT
+444 VLVYT

-461 FAMNA
+461 FAINNQQP
-466 THTLKDPLSDF
+466 LKDPLNSF
-477 QKKKLGALRMGM
+477 QKKKLQALRVGM
-489 YEVCNHKNGT
+489 YEVCNHKDGT
-499 AYYSTRGSKVTLACK
+499 AYHSTRGSKVTLACK

-522 IPQSMMV
+522 IAQNIVNRM
-529 RIKEKDMEYFH
+529 KEKDMEYFH

-547 AFLPYED
+547 AFLPYEK
-554 PTYAI
+554 PKYAI
-559 TILVEHGQGGSKL
+559 TILVEHGEGGSKL

-583 YELGYIPQKSL
+583 YELGYL
-594 KTPSLLQED
+594 

>member
-6 YNLLLFLFVG
+6 YKLLLFVFIGFWGLLV
-16 VWTILA
+16 
-22 LNLFVLSV
+22 LNLFILSV
-30 KNQEYYEKLAERNM
+30 KNQEYYEKLAERNI

-50 VPKRGN
+50 VPTRGN
-56 ITDRNNK
+56 ITDRNHEF
-63 YLAVNELVFGIFL
+63 LALNELVFGVFL
-76 PSMLKK
+76 PNRLKQ

-89 NIIQHYFPHFT
+89 EMIQKFFPNFS
-100 KEALLSNYQKENSL
+100 KETLLNNYQKENSL
-114 YNHNLIKVIG
+114 YNHNLIKVVG
-124 FIPYQTMQPLYT
+124 FIPYAAMQPLYA
-136 KLIQHDGI
+136 KLIQTQGI
-144 FVHPLNKRHYP
+144 FALPLDKRYYP
-155 NNALASHILGYVG
+155 NNALASHVLGYVG
-168 VASLQDLKD
+168 MASLQDLKD
-177 DEENQYSQIVGKI
+177 DEENQYSQIVGKT

-198 HLRGK
+198 LLQGK

-226 STDNHL
+226 STNNHL
-232 QLSIDKRLQEEAN
+232 QLSLDKRLQKEADK
-245 ELFKDK
+245 LFENKR
-251 QGALLVM
+251 GAILVM
-258 NVKNG
+258 DAENG

-279 IGGISQE
+279 VGGISQD
-286 KWQKLQN
+286 KWQKLQ
-293 DVHNPLLNRFSNALY
+293 DDIYNPLLNRFANALY

-327 ITEDTTISTPP
+327 ITENTTIPTPP

-349 WKNTGHGNSNLY
+349 WKKTGHGNSNLY

-397 GIDLP
+397 GVDLP

-415 LKQFNQDWK
+415 LKRFNQDWR

-444 VLAYT
+444 VLVYT

-461 FAMNA
+461 FAINNKQP
-466 THTLKDPLSDF
+466 LKDPLNSF
-477 QKKKLGALRMGM
+477 QKKKLQALRVGM
-489 YEVCNHKNGT
+489 YEVCNHKDGT
-499 AYYSTRGSKVTLACK
+499 AYHSTRGSKVTLACK

-522 IPQSMMV
+522 IAQNIVNRM
-529 RIKEKDMEYFH
+529 KEKDMEYFH

-547 AFLPYED
+547 AFLPYEK
-554 PTYAI
+554 PKYAI
-559 TILVEHGQGGSKL
+559 TILVEHGEGGSKL

-583 YELGYIPQKSL
+583 YELGYL
-594 KTPSLLQED
+594 

>member
-6 YNLLLFLFVG
+6 YKLLLFVFIGFWGLLV
-16 VWTILA
+16 
-22 LNLFVLSV
+22 LNLFILSV

-50 VPKRGN
+50 VPTRGN
-56 ITDRNNK
+56 ITDRNDEF
-63 YLAVNELVFGIFL
+63 LATNELVFGVFL
-76 PSMLKK
+76 PSGLKQ

-89 NIIQHYFPHFT
+89 EIIQTFFPNFS
-100 KEALLSNYQKENSL
+100 KEVLLNNYQKESSL
-114 YNHNLIKVIG
+114 YNHNLIKVVG
-124 FIPYQTMQPLYT
+124 FIPYIAMQSLYT
-136 KLIQHDGI
+136 KLIQTQGI
-144 FVHPLNKRHYP
+144 FALPLDKRYYP
-155 NNALASHILGYVG
+155 NNALASHVLGYVG
-168 VASLQDLKD
+168 MASLQDLKD
-177 DEENQYSQIVGKI
+177 DEENQYSQIVGKT
-190 GIEKEYNK
+190 GIEKEYNR
-198 HLRGK
+198 LLQGK

-221 EVVPP
+221 KVVPP
-226 STDNHL
+226 STNNHL
-232 QLSIDKRLQEEAN
+232 QLSLDKRLQKEADK
-245 ELFKDK
+245 LFENKR
-251 QGALLVM
+251 GAILVM
-258 NVKNG
+258 DAENG

-279 IGGISQE
+279 VGGISQD
-286 KWQKLQN
+286 KWQKLQDN
-293 DVHNPLLNRFSNALY
+293 IYNPLLNRFANALY

-327 ITEDTTISTPP
+327 ITENTTIPTPP

-349 WKNTGHGNSNLY
+349 WKKTGHGNSNLY

-397 GIDLP
+397 GVDLP

-415 LKQFNQDWK
+415 LKRFNQDWR

-461 FAMNA
+461 FAINNQQP
-466 THTLKDPLSDF
+466 LKDPLNSF
-477 QKKKLGALRMGM
+477 QKKKLQALRVGM
-489 YEVCNHKNGT
+489 YEVCNHKDGT
-499 AYYSTRGSKVTLACK
+499 AYHSTRGSKVTLACK

-522 IPQSMMV
+522 IAQNIVNRM
-529 RIKEKDMEYFH
+529 KEKDMEYFH

-547 AFLPYED
+547 AFLPYEK
-554 PTYAI
+554 PKYAI
-559 TILVEHGQGGSKL
+559 TILVEHGEGGSKL

-583 YELGYIPQKSL
+583 YELGYLNQL
-594 KTPSLLQED
+594 

>member
-6 YNLLLFLFVG
+6 YKLLLFVFIGFWGLLV
-16 VWTILA
+16 
-22 LNLFVLSV
+22 LNLFILSV

-50 VPKRGN
+50 VPTRGN
-56 ITDRNNK
+56 ITDRNHEL
-63 YLAVNELVFGIFL
+63 LATNELVFGVFL
-76 PSMLKK
+76 PSGLKQ

-89 NIIQHYFPHFT
+89 GIIQKFFPNFS
-100 KEALLSNYQKENSL
+100 KEALLNNYQKENSF
-114 YNHNLIKVIG
+114 YNHNLIKVVS
-124 FIPYQTMQPLYT
+124 FIPYTAMQPLYA
-136 KLIQHDGI
+136 KLIQTQGI
-144 FVHPLNKRHYP
+144 FALPLDKRYYP
-155 NNALASHILGYVG
+155 NNALASHVLGYVG

-177 DEENQYSQIVGKI
+177 DEENQYSQIVGKT
-190 GIEKEYNK
+190 GVEKEYNK
-198 HLRGK
+198 LLQGK

-226 STDNHL
+226 STNNHL
-232 QLSIDKRLQEEAN
+232 QLSLDKRLQKEADK
-245 ELFKDK
+245 LFENKR
-251 QGALLVM
+251 GAILVM
-258 NVKNG
+258 DAENG

-279 IGGISQE
+279 VGGISQD
-286 KWQKLQN
+286 KWQKLQDN
-293 DVHNPLLNRFSNALY
+293 IYNPLLNRFANALY

-327 ITEDTTISTPP
+327 ITENTTIPTPP

-349 WKNTGHGNSNLY
+349 WKKTGHGNSNLY

-397 GIDLP
+397 GVDLP
-402 NEFVGIVPDNLWK
+402 NEFVGIVPNNLWK
-415 LKQFNQDWK
+415 LKRFNQDWR

-444 VLAYT
+444 VLTYT

-461 FAMNA
+461 FAINNKQP
-466 THTLKDPLSDF
+466 LKDPLNSF
-477 QKKKLGALRMGM
+477 QKKKLQALRVGM
-489 YEVCNHKNGT
+489 YEVCNHKDGT
-499 AYYSTRGSKVTLACK
+499 AYHSTRGSKVTLACK

-522 IPQSMMV
+522 IAQNIINRM
-529 RIKEKDMEYFH
+529 KEKDMEYFH

-547 AFLPYED
+547 AFLPYEK
-554 PTYAI
+554 PKYAI
-559 TILVEHGQGGSKL
+559 TILVEHGEGGSKL

-583 YELGYIPQKSL
+583 YELGYL
-594 KTPSLLQED
+594 N

>member
-6 YNLLLFLFVG
+6 YKLLLFVFIGFWGLLV
-16 VWTILA
+16 
-22 LNLFVLSV
+22 LNLFILSV

-50 VPKRGN
+50 VPTRGD
-56 ITDRNNK
+56 ITDRNDEF
-63 YLAVNELVFGIFL
+63 LATNELVFGVFL
-76 PSMLKK
+76 PSRLRQ

-89 NIIQHYFPHFT
+89 EVIQKFFPNFS
-100 KEALLSNYQKENSL
+100 KEVLLNNYQKENSL
-114 YNHNLIKVIG
+114 YNHNLIKVVG
-124 FIPYQTMQPLYT
+124 FIPYAAMQPLYA
-136 KLIQHDGI
+136 KLIQTQGI
-144 FVHPLNKRHYP
+144 FALPLDKRYYP
-155 NNALASHILGYVG
+155 NNALASHVLGYVG

-177 DEENQYSQIVGKI
+177 DEENQYSQIVGKT

-198 HLRGK
+198 LLQGK

-226 STDNHL
+226 STNNHL
-232 QLSIDKRLQEEAN
+232 QLSLDKRLQKEADK
-245 ELFKDK
+245 LFENKR
-251 QGALLVM
+251 GAILVM
-258 NVKNG
+258 DAENG

-279 IGGISQE
+279 VGGISQD
-286 KWQKLQN
+286 KWQKLQ
-293 DVHNPLLNRFSNALY
+293 DDIYNPLLNRFANALY

-317 VGLSFLENLN
+317 VGLSFLENLH
-327 ITEDTTISTPP
+327 ITENTTIPTPP

-349 WKNTGHGNSNLY
+349 WKKTGHGNSNLY

-397 GIDLP
+397 GVDLP

-415 LKQFNQDWK
+415 LKRFNQDWR

-444 VLAYT
+444 VLVYT

-461 FAMNA
+461 FAINNKQP
-466 THTLKDPLSDF
+466 LKDPLNSF
-477 QKKKLGALRMGM
+477 QKKKLQALRVGM
-489 YEVCNHKNGT
+489 YEVCNHKDGT
-499 AYYSTRGSKVTLACK
+499 AYHSTRGSKVTLACK

-522 IPQSMMV
+522 IAQNIVNRM
-529 RIKEKDMEYFH
+529 KEKDMEYFH

-547 AFLPYED
+547 AFLPYEK
-554 PTYAI
+554 PKYAI
-559 TILVEHGQGGSKL
+559 TILVEHGEGGSKL

-583 YELGYIPQKSL
+583 YELGYL
-594 KTPSLLQED
+594 

>member
-6 YNLLLFLFVG
+6 YKLLLFVFIGFWGLLV
-16 VWTILA
+16 
-22 LNLFVLSV
+22 LNLFILSV

-50 VPKRGN
+50 VPTRGD
-56 ITDRNNK
+56 ITDRNDEF
-63 YLAVNELVFGIFL
+63 LATNELVFGVFL
-76 PSMLKK
+76 PSGLKQ

-89 NIIQHYFPHFT
+89 EVIQKFFPNFS
-100 KEALLSNYQKENSL
+100 KEVLLNNYQKENSL
-114 YNHNLIKVIG
+114 YNHNLIKVVG
-124 FIPYQTMQPLYT
+124 FIPYAAMQPLYT
-136 KLIQHDGI
+136 KLIQTQGI
-144 FVHPLNKRHYP
+144 FALPLDKRYYP
-155 NNALASHILGYVG
+155 NNALASHVLGYVG

-177 DEENQYSQIVGKI
+177 DEENQYSQIVGKT

-198 HLRGK
+198 LLQGK

-221 EVVPP
+221 EVVLP
-226 STDNHL
+226 STNNHL
-232 QLSIDKRLQEEAN
+232 QLSLDKRLQKEADK
-245 ELFKDK
+245 LFESKR
-251 QGALLVM
+251 GAILVM
-258 NVKNG
+258 DAENG

-279 IGGISQE
+279 VGGISQD
-286 KWQKLQN
+286 KWQKLQ
-293 DVHNPLLNRFSNALY
+293 DDIYNPLLNRFANALY

-317 VGLSFLENLN
+317 VGLSFLENLH
-327 ITEDTTISTPP
+327 ITENTTIPTPP

-349 WKNTGHGNSNLY
+349 WKKTGHGNSNLY

-397 GIDLP
+397 GVDLP

-415 LKQFNQDWK
+415 LKRFNQDWR

-444 VLAYT
+444 VLVYT

-461 FAMNA
+461 FAINNQQP
-466 THTLKDPLSDF
+466 LKDPLNSF
-477 QKKKLGALRMGM
+477 QKKKLQALRVGM
-489 YEVCNHKNGT
+489 YEVCNHKDGT
-499 AYYSTRGSKVTLACK
+499 AYHSTRGSKVTLACK

-522 IPQSMMV
+522 IAQNIVNRM
-529 RIKEKDMEYFH
+529 KEKDMEYFH

-547 AFLPYED
+547 AFLPYEK
-554 PTYAI
+554 PKYAI
-559 TILVEHGQGGSKL
+559 TILVEHGEGGSKL

-583 YELGYIPQKSL
+583 YELGYL
-594 KTPSLLQED
+594 

>member
-6 YNLLLFLFVG
+6 YKLLLFVFIGFWGLLV
-16 VWTILA
+16 
-22 LNLFVLSV
+22 LNLFILSV

-50 VPKRGN
+50 VPTRGD
-56 ITDRNNK
+56 ITDRNDEF
-63 YLAVNELVFGIFL
+63 LATNELVFGVFL
-76 PSMLKK
+76 PSRLKQ

-89 NIIQHYFPHFT
+89 GIIQTFFPNFS
-100 KEALLSNYQKENSL
+100 KETLLNNYQKENSL
-114 YNHNLIKVIG
+114 YNHNLIKVVG
-124 FIPYQTMQPLYT
+124 FIPYATMQPLYA
-136 KLIQHDGI
+136 KLIQTQGI
-144 FVHPLNKRHYP
+144 FALPLDKRYYP
-155 NNALASHILGYVG
+155 NNALASHVLGYVG

-177 DEENQYSQIVGKI
+177 DEENQYSQIVGKT

-198 HLRGK
+198 LLQGK

-226 STDNHL
+226 STNNHL
-232 QLSIDKRLQEEAN
+232 QLSLDKRLQKEADK
-245 ELFKDK
+245 LFENKR
-251 QGALLVM
+251 GAILVM
-258 NVKNG
+258 DAENG

-279 IGGISQE
+279 VGGISQD
-286 KWQKLQN
+286 KWQKLQ
-293 DVHNPLLNRFSNALY
+293 DDIYNPLLNRFANALY

-327 ITEDTTISTPP
+327 ITENTTIPTPP

-349 WKNTGHGNSNLY
+349 WKKTGHGNSNLY

-397 GIDLP
+397 GVDLP

-415 LKQFNQDWK
+415 LKRFNQDWR

-444 VLAYT
+444 VLTYT

-461 FAMNA
+461 FAINNQQP
-466 THTLKDPLSDF
+466 LKDPLNSF
-477 QKKKLGALRMGM
+477 QKKKLQALRVGM
-489 YEVCNHKNGT
+489 YEVCNHKDGT
-499 AYYSTRGSKVTLACK
+499 AYHSTRGSKVTLACK

-522 IPQSMMV
+522 IAQNIVNRM
-529 RIKEKDMEYFH
+529 KEKDMEYFH

-547 AFLPYED
+547 AFLPYEK
-554 PTYAI
+554 PKYAI
-559 TILVEHGQGGSKL
+559 TILVEHGEGGSKL

-583 YELGYIPQKSL
+583 YELGYLNQL
-594 KTPSLLQED
+594 

>member
-6 YNLLLFLFVG
+6 YKLLLFVFIGFWGLLV
-16 VWTILA
+16 
-22 LNLFVLSV
+22 LNLFILSV

-50 VPKRGN
+50 VPTRGN
-56 ITDRNNK
+56 ITDRNHEF
-63 YLAVNELVFGIFL
+63 LAINELVFGVFL
-76 PSMLKK
+76 PSGLKQ

-89 NIIQHYFPHFT
+89 EIIQKFFPNFS
-100 KEALLSNYQKENSL
+100 KETLLNNYQKENSL
-114 YNHNLIKVIG
+114 YNHNLIKVVG
-124 FIPYQTMQPLYT
+124 FIPYAAMQPLYT
-136 KLIQHDGI
+136 KLIQTQGI
-144 FVHPLNKRHYP
+144 FALPLDKRYYP
-155 NNALASHILGYVG
+155 NNALASHVLGYVG

-177 DEENQYSQIVGKI
+177 DEENQYSQIVGKT
-190 GIEKEYNK
+190 GVEKEYNK
-198 HLRGK
+198 LLQGK

-226 STDNHL
+226 STNNHL
-232 QLSIDKRLQEEAN
+232 QLSLDKRLQKEADK
-245 ELFKDK
+245 LFENKR
-251 QGALLVM
+251 GAILVM
-258 NVKNG
+258 DAENG

-279 IGGISQE
+279 VGGISQD
-286 KWQKLQN
+286 KWQKLQ
-293 DVHNPLLNRFSNALY
+293 DDIYNPLLNRFANALY

-327 ITEDTTISTPP
+327 ITENTTIPTPP
-338 FIEVGKRKFRD
+338 FIEVSKRKFRD
-349 WKNTGHGNSNLY
+349 WKKTGHGNSNLY

-370 YFYKFGLE
+370 YFYKFGLK

-397 GIDLP
+397 GVDLP

-415 LKQFNQDWK
+415 LKRFNQDWH

-430 TAIGQGSFLATPLQ
+430 TAIGQGSFLVTPLQ

-461 FAMNA
+461 FAINNQQP
-466 THTLKDPLSDF
+466 LKDPLNSF
-477 QKKKLGALRMGM
+477 QKKKLQALRVGM
-489 YEVCNHKNGT
+489 YEVCNHKDGT
-499 AYYSTRGSKVTLACK
+499 AYHSTRGSKVTLACK

-522 IPQSMMV
+522 IAQNIINRM
-529 RIKEKDMEYFH
+529 KEKDMEYFH

-547 AFLPYED
+547 AFLPYEK
-554 PTYAI
+554 PKYAI
-559 TILVEHGQGGSKL
+559 TILVEHGEGGSKL

-583 YELGYIPQKSL
+583 YELGYL
-594 KTPSLLQED
+594 N

>member
-6 YNLLLFLFVG
+6 YKLLLFVFIGFWGLLV
-16 VWTILA
+16 
-22 LNLFVLSV
+22 LNLFILSV

-50 VPKRGN
+50 VPTRGD
-56 ITDRNNK
+56 ITDRNNEF
-63 YLAVNELVFGIFL
+63 LATNELVFGVFL
-76 PSMLKK
+76 PSGLKQ

-89 NIIQHYFPHFT
+89 EIIQKFFPNFS
-100 KEALLSNYQKENSL
+100 KETLLNNYQKENSL
-114 YNHNLIKVIG
+114 YNHNLIKVVG
-124 FIPYQTMQPLYT
+124 FIPYATMQPLYA
-136 KLIQHDGI
+136 KLIQTQGI
-144 FVHPLNKRHYP
+144 FVLPLDKRYYP
-155 NNALASHILGYVG
+155 NNALASHVLGYVG

-177 DEENQYSQIVGKI
+177 DEENQYSQIVGKT

-198 HLRGK
+198 LLQGK
-203 VGYKIMRVNAL
+203 VGYKIMHVNAL

-226 STDNHL
+226 STNNHL
-232 QLSIDKRLQEEAN
+232 QLSLDKRLQKEADK
-245 ELFKDK
+245 LFENKR
-251 QGALLVM
+251 GAILVM
-258 NVKNG
+258 DAENG

-279 IGGISQE
+279 VGGISQD
-286 KWQKLQN
+286 KWQKLQ
-293 DVHNPLLNRFSNALY
+293 DDIYNPLLNRFANALY

-327 ITEDTTISTPP
+327 ITENTTIPTPP

-349 WKNTGHGNSNLY
+349 WKKTGHGNSNLY

-397 GIDLP
+397 GVDLP

-415 LKQFNQDWK
+415 LKRFNQDWR

-430 TAIGQGSFLATPLQ
+430 TAIGQGSFLTTPLQ

-461 FAMNA
+461 FAINNKQP
-466 THTLKDPLSDF
+466 LKDPLNSF
-477 QKKKLGALRMGM
+477 QKKKLQALRVGM
-489 YEVCNHKNGT
+489 YEVCNHKDGT
-499 AYYSTRGSKVTLACK
+499 AYHSTRGSKVTLACK

-522 IPQSMMV
+522 IAQNIVNRM
-529 RIKEKDMEYFH
+529 KEKDMEYFH

-547 AFLPYED
+547 AFLPYEK
-554 PTYAI
+554 PKYAI
-559 TILVEHGQGGSKL
+559 TILVEHGEGGSKL

-583 YELGYIPQKSL
+583 YELGYL
-594 KTPSLLQED
+594 

>member
-6 YNLLLFLFVG
+6 YKLLLFVFIGFWGLLV
-16 VWTILA
+16 
-22 LNLFVLSV
+22 LNLFILSV

-50 VPKRGN
+50 VPTRGN
-56 ITDRNNK
+56 ITDRNHEF
-63 YLAVNELVFGIFL
+63 LAINELVFGVFL
-76 PSMLKK
+76 PSGLKQ

-89 NIIQHYFPHFT
+89 GIIQKFFPNFS
-100 KEALLSNYQKENSL
+100 KETLLNNYQKENSF
-114 YNHNLIKVIG
+114 YNHNLIKVVG
-124 FIPYQTMQPLYT
+124 FIPYITMQPLYA
-136 KLIQHDGI
+136 KLIQTQGI
-144 FVHPLNKRHYP
+144 FVLPLDKRYYP
-155 NNALASHILGYVG
+155 NNALASHVLGYVG

-177 DEENQYSQIVGKI
+177 DEENQYSQIVGKT
-190 GIEKEYNK
+190 GVEKEYNK
-198 HLRGK
+198 LLQGK

-226 STDNHL
+226 STNNHL
-232 QLSIDKRLQEEAN
+232 QLSLDKRLQKEADK
-245 ELFKDK
+245 LFENKR
-251 QGALLVM
+251 GAILVM
-258 NVKNG
+258 DAENG

-279 IGGISQE
+279 VGGISQD
-286 KWQKLQN
+286 KWQKLQ
-293 DVHNPLLNRFSNALY
+293 DDIYSPLLNRFANALY

-327 ITEDTTISTPP
+327 ITENTTISTPS

-349 WKNTGHGNSNLY
+349 WKKTGHGNSNLY

-397 GIDLP
+397 GVDLP

-415 LKQFNQDWK
+415 LKRFNQDWR

-444 VLAYT
+444 VLTYT

-461 FAMNA
+461 FAINNKQP
-466 THTLKDPLSDF
+466 LKDPLNSF
-477 QKKKLGALRMGM
+477 QKKKLQALRVGM
-489 YEVCNHKNGT
+489 YEVCNHKDGT
-499 AYYSTRGSKVTLACK
+499 AYHSTRGSKVTLACK

-522 IPQSMMV
+522 IAQNIVNRM
-529 RIKEKDMEYFH
+529 KEKDMEYFH

-547 AFLPYED
+547 AFLPYEK
-554 PTYAI
+554 PKYAI
-559 TILVEHGQGGSKL
+559 TILVEHGEGGSKL

-583 YELGYIPQKSL
+583 YELGYL
-594 KTPSLLQED
+594 N

>member
-6 YNLLLFLFVG
+6 YKLLLFVFIGFWGLLV
-16 VWTILA
+16 
-22 LNLFVLSV
+22 LNLFILSV

-50 VPKRGN
+50 VPTRGD
-56 ITDRNNK
+56 ITDRNDEF
-63 YLAVNELVFGIFL
+63 LATNELVFGVFL
-76 PSMLKK
+76 PSRLKQ

-89 NIIQHYFPHFT
+89 EMIQKFFPNFS
-100 KEALLSNYQKENSL
+100 KETLLNNYQKENSL
-114 YNHNLIKVIG
+114 YNHNLIKVVG
-124 FIPYQTMQPLYT
+124 LIPYAAMQPLYA
-136 KLIQHDGI
+136 KLIQTQGI
-144 FVHPLNKRHYP
+144 FALPLDKRYYP
-155 NNALASHILGYVG
+155 NNALASHVLGYVG

-177 DEENQYSQIVGKI
+177 DEENQYSQIVGKT

-198 HLRGK
+198 LLQGK

-226 STDNHL
+226 STNNHL
-232 QLSIDKRLQEEAN
+232 QLSLDKRLQKEADK
-245 ELFKDK
+245 LFENKR
-251 QGALLVM
+251 GAILVM
-258 NVKNG
+258 NAENG

-279 IGGISQE
+279 VGGISQD
-286 KWQKLQN
+286 KWQKLQ
-293 DVHNPLLNRFSNALY
+293 DDIYNPLLNRFANALY

-317 VGLSFLENLN
+317 VGLSFLENLH
-327 ITEDTTISTPP
+327 ITENTTIPTPP

-349 WKNTGHGNSNLY
+349 WKKTGHGNSNLY

-397 GIDLP
+397 GVDLP

-415 LKQFNQDWK
+415 LKRFNQDWR

-430 TAIGQGSFLATPLQ
+430 TAIGQGSLLATPLQ

-461 FAMNA
+461 FAINNKQP
-466 THTLKDPLSDF
+466 LKDPLNSF
-477 QKKKLGALRMGM
+477 QKKKLQALRVGM
-489 YEVCNHKNGT
+489 YEVCNHKDGT
-499 AYYSTRGSKVTLACK
+499 AYHSTRGSKVTLACK

-522 IPQSMMV
+522 IAQNIVNRM
-529 RIKEKDMEYFH
+529 KEKDMEYFH

-547 AFLPYED
+547 AFLPYEK
-554 PTYAI
+554 PKYAI
-559 TILVEHGQGGSKL
+559 TILVEHGEGGSKL

-583 YELGYIPQKSL
+583 YELGYL
-594 KTPSLLQED
+594 

>member
-6 YNLLLFLFVG
+6 YKLLLFVFIGFWGLLV
-16 VWTILA
+16 
-22 LNLFVLSV
+22 LNLFILSV

-50 VPKRGN
+50 VPTRGD
-56 ITDRNNK
+56 ITDRNDEF
-63 YLAVNELVFGIFL
+63 LATNELVFGVFL
-76 PSMLKK
+76 PSGLKQK
-82 KELLEKI
+82 DLLEKI
-89 NIIQHYFPHFT
+89 EIIQKFFPNFS
-100 KEALLSNYQKENSL
+100 KETLLNNYQKENSL
-114 YNHNLIKVIG
+114 YNHNLIKVVG
-124 FIPYQTMQPLYT
+124 FIPYATMQPLYA
-136 KLIQHDGI
+136 KLIQTQGI
-144 FVHPLNKRHYP
+144 FALPLDKRYYP
-155 NNALASHILGYVG
+155 NNALASHVLGYVG

-177 DEENQYSQIVGKI
+177 DEENQYSQIVGKT

-198 HLRGK
+198 LLQGK

-226 STDNHL
+226 STNNHL
-232 QLSIDKRLQEEAN
+232 QLSLDKRLQKEADK
-245 ELFKDK
+245 LFENKR
-251 QGALLVM
+251 GAILVM
-258 NVKNG
+258 DAENG

-279 IGGISQE
+279 VGGISQD
-286 KWQKLQN
+286 KWQKLQ
-293 DVHNPLLNRFSNALY
+293 DDIYNPLLNRFANALY

-317 VGLSFLENLN
+317 VGLSFLENLH
-327 ITEDTTISTPP
+327 ITENTTIPTPP

-349 WKNTGHGNSNLY
+349 WKKTGHGNSNLY

-415 LKQFNQDWK
+415 LKRFNQDWR

-444 VLAYT
+444 VLVYT

-461 FAMNA
+461 FAINNQQP
-466 THTLKDPLSDF
+466 LKDPLNSF
-477 QKKKLGALRMGM
+477 QKKKLQALRVGM
-489 YEVCNHKNGT
+489 YEVCNHKDGT
-499 AYYSTRGSKVTLACK
+499 AYHSTRGSKVTLACK

-522 IPQSMMV
+522 IAQNIVNRM
-529 RIKEKDMEYFH
+529 KEKDMEYFH

-547 AFLPYED
+547 AFLPYEK
-554 PTYAI
+554 PKYAI
-559 TILVEHGQGGSKL
+559 TILVEHGEGGSKL

-583 YELGYIPQKSL
+583 YELGYL
-594 KTPSLLQED
+594 

>member
-6 YNLLLFLFVG
+6 YKLLLFVFIGFWGLLV
-16 VWTILA
+16 
-22 LNLFVLSV
+22 LNLFILSV

-50 VPKRGN
+50 VPTRGN
-56 ITDRNNK
+56 ITDRNHEF
-63 YLAVNELVFGIFL
+63 LALNELAFGVFL
-76 PSMLKK
+76 PSGLKQ

-89 NIIQHYFPHFT
+89 EMIQKFFPNFS
-100 KEALLSNYQKENSL
+100 KETLLSNYQKENSL
-114 YNHNLIKVIG
+114 YNHNLIKVVG
-124 FIPYQTMQPLYT
+124 LIPYATMQPLYT
-136 KLIQHDGI
+136 KLIQTQGI
-144 FVHPLNKRHYP
+144 FVLPLDKRYYP
-155 NNALASHILGYVG
+155 NNALASHVLGYVG

-177 DEENQYSQIVGKI
+177 DEENQYSQIVGKT

-198 HLRGK
+198 LLQGK
-203 VGYKIMRVNAL
+203 VGYKIKRVNAL

-226 STDNHL
+226 STNNHL
-232 QLSIDKRLQEEAN
+232 QLSLDKRLQKEADK
-245 ELFKDK
+245 LFENKR
-251 QGALLVM
+251 GAILVM
-258 NVKNG
+258 NAENG

-279 IGGISQE
+279 VGGISQD
-286 KWQKLQN
+286 KWQKLQD
-293 DVHNPLLNRFSNALY
+293 DVYNPLLNRFANALY

-317 VGLSFLENLN
+317 VGLSFLENLH
-327 ITEDTTISTPP
+327 ITENTTIPTPP

-349 WKNTGHGNSNLY
+349 WKKTGHGNSNLY

-397 GIDLP
+397 GVDLP

-415 LKQFNQDWK
+415 LKRFNQDWH

-430 TAIGQGSFLATPLQ
+430 TAIGQGSFLVTPLQ

-461 FAMNA
+461 FAINNKQP
-466 THTLKDPLSDF
+466 LKDPLNSF
-477 QKKKLGALRMGM
+477 QKKKLQALRVGM
-489 YEVCNHKNGT
+489 YEVCNHKDGT
-499 AYYSTRGSKVTLACK
+499 AYHSTRGSKVTLACK

-522 IPQSMMV
+522 IAQNIVNRM
-529 RIKEKDMEYFH
+529 KEKDMEYFH

-547 AFLPYED
+547 AFLPYEK
-554 PTYAI
+554 PKYAI
-559 TILVEHGQGGSKL
+559 TILVEHGEGGSKL

-583 YELGYIPQKSL
+583 YELGYL
-594 KTPSLLQED
+594 